1 MKNLALLFL
10 MFSSL
15 LCNGQSFN
23 WPLKDEVKVPR
34 PVVLQL
40 TAYLEKEEDYPV
52 MPEKFT
58 HLPTFNVLHPSQRTF
73 VDGIYFFYYNAH
85 DTGRL
90 FINRKGKVTVLKG
103 GSILGILANYSTYLK
118 QNPLPEITQIEYL
131 SAISAFLKHQ
141 YKSRK
146 ELVES
151 GALLELK

>member
-1 MKNLALLFL
+1 MTTFTLFL
-10 MFSSL
+10 FL
-15 LCNGQSFN
+15 LGALFCTGQSFN
-23 WPLKDEVKVPR
+23 WSIKDEVKVPR

-40 TAYLEKEEDYPV
+40 TAYLEKNENYPV

-58 HLPTFNVLHPSQRTF
+58 HLPTFNVLHPSQRSFT
-73 VDGIYFFYYNAH
+73 DGIYFFFYGAH

-90 FINRKGKVTVLKG
+90 FINRKGKITVLMN
-103 GSILGILANYSTYLK
+103 SSTAGILTTYSAYLK
-118 QNPLPEITQIEYL
+118 QNPLPEATELEYL

-146 ELVES
+146 ELVQS